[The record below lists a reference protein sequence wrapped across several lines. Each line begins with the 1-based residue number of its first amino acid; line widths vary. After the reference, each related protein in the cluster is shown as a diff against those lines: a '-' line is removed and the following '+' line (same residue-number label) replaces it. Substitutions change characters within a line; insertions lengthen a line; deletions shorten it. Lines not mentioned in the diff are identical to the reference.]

1 MIKGIT
7 ITLYERTRTGTDDF
21 NKPVY
26 SENPVTVDNVLV
38 SPVSSQ
44 EVIDTLNL
52 TGKKAVYNMAIP
64 KGDTHEWRDVR
75 VDFFGQHFQTF
86 GEPIKGIEANI
97 PLDWNTK
104 VQVETY
110 E

>member
-7 ITLYERTRTGTDDF
+7 ITLYERTQTGTDDF

-52 TGKKAVYNMAIP
+52 T
-64 KGDTHEWRDVR
+64 
-75 VDFFGQHFQTF
+75 
-86 GEPIKGIEANI
+86 
-97 PLDWNTK
+97 
-104 VQVETY
+104 
-110 E
+110 